1 MYCKQCGKEL
11 ADGTNFCGFCGAR
24 QGEGDNLSSA
34 EVTET
39 DKTVS
44 VGAKEK
50 RQQDRRKPRKG
61 KGGLIAVLVAVVLFL
76 VAGVVAAQY
85 FTGDSYNIAR
95 DLKLARECFEE
106 GEYREALSCY
116 KDALRR
122 DNTLTEAYLG
132 TADVYLAQQDME
144 QAREELQKGLKKVR
158 NDEEGLSLLTAKLS
172 EVYLQE
178 ANMYADSGEYASAYS
193 LLQEGIES
201 TGASVL
207 EDGKVG
213 VYLKEAEGYI
223 ESGDTSGAMQVLRLG
238 LENTEGAS
246 RQQELRQKEAEVYR
260 AESDALLTQGDCLG
274 ALRRLEEGMQE
285 TGISALSER
294 ETYVRDNIICVKE
307 VGADYQKE
315 YDAAGNLIA
324 ETGRSGGGLE
334 YVSQYVYDAAGRMT
348 QESYTETKGI
358 QTQVNYGENG
368 RPASGSLG
376 GRLQG
381 YTVTG
386 ELEYDAAQDRA
397 KWTINFNGSDYVL
410 CREIIWVGAQE
421 AVLFAEYDNRGYGF
435 FCEYDVNGHLIK
447 ETYSDSEDNV
457 NIHEYEYDAAGNQV
471 KDKYYD
477 NVGYGY
483 ELTMAYDA
491 SGNLIEYTGT
501 DSNGSTEYRSYEN
514 IYDAMGNL
522 ISCTEHNGNGD
533 TTDSYEKRYEY
544 LYIGE

>member
-1 MYCKQCGKEL
+1 MGRL
-11 ADGTNFCGFCGAR
+11 AVRLWLLN
-24 QGEGDNLSSA
+24 
-34 EVTET
+34 
-39 DKTVS
+39 
-44 VGAKEK
+44 K
-50 RQQDRRKPRKG
+50 RLFKKCSFWMILCMVP
-61 KGGLIAVLVAVVLFL
+61 VLVAGMRL
-76 VAGVVAAQY
+76 VSREESG
-85 FTGDSYNIAR
+85 IASI
-95 DLKLARECFEE
+95 AI
-106 GEYREALSCY
+106 YREDLQDDLAEEVV
-116 KDALRR
+116 RR
-122 DNTLTEAYLG
+122 LTEEKTFLRYVFCEDQEEARALVVG
-132 TADVYLAQQDME
+132 GKVEAALIFPKDLHRAME
-144 QAREELQKGLKKVR
+144 QAAADKSVEPVVTMVVREDSVILTFVR
-158 NDEEGLSLLTAKLS
+158 EILSSVLYPYYS
-172 EVYLQE
+172 YEVYKDFVRDDCGL
-178 ANMYADSGEYASAYS
+178 GELSDKE
-193 LLQEGIES
+193 LLES
-201 TGASVL
+201 YNEIQLDKNIFRIILLDGTIW
-207 EDGKVG
+207 ED
-213 VYLKEAEGYI
+213 EGY
-223 ESGDTSGAMQVLRLG
+223 
-238 LENTEGAS
+238 
-246 RQQELRQKEAEVYR
+246 
-260 AESDALLTQGDCLG
+260 LL
-274 ALRRLEEGMQE
+274 APIR
-285 TGISALSER
+285 
-294 ETYVRDNIICVKE
+294 
-307 VGADYQKE
+307 
-315 YDAAGNLIA
+315 
-324 ETGRSGGGLE
+324 
-334 YVSQYVYDAAGRMT
+334 
-348 QESYTETKGI
+348 GI

-501 DSNGSTEYRSYEN
+501 DSNGSTEYRSYKN